1 METESSRWVEELLDR
16 IERGDSGSLGEWL
29 IEFAGTDAERREA
42 VADAIG
48 IAARRLAPEG
58 DPPAGPEAGRWRALL
73 GAADR
78 LYGSGVHPL
87 GRLNFLSDALLEL
100 LVAESR
106 ERRPNEEDATRRTV
120 GEAGHALAGLAVSR
134 QLREALGEALGH
146 AVRPTYD
153 AIYLYEPPG
162 SHVRTH
168 IDARDYEVVFHLVLE
183 HTLPGDGS
191 GGSALVV
198 HLPGETGARRLR
210 FRPSES
216 VALRGR
222 GTVHSWDRLGDGEWR
237 TLSAIGFEP
246 AASVAGKPH

>member
-1 METESSRWVEELLDR
+1 METESSRWVEKLLER
-16 IERGDSGSLGEWL
+16 IDGGDSGSLEGWL
-29 IEFAGTDAERREA
+29 VEFAGTDDERREA
-42 VADAIG
+42 VAEAIG
-48 IAARRLAPEG
+48 IAAGRLAPDA
-58 DPPAGPEAGRWRALL
+58 DPPAGAAEQTWRALV
-73 GAADR
+73 GTADR
-78 LYGSGVHPL
+78 LYGSGVHAL
-87 GRLNFLSDALLEL
+87 GRLDFLSDDLFAL

-106 ERRPNEEDATRRTV
+106 EQRPEGGEATRRAV

-146 AVRPTYD
+146 AVAPTYD

-191 GGSALVV
+191 EGSALVV
-198 HLPGETGARRLR
+198 HRPGETEPERLR
-210 FRPSES
+210 FQACEA

-222 GTVHSWDRLGDGEWR
+222 GTIHSWEPLRDGEQR
-237 TLSAIGFEP
+237 ILTAVGFER
-246 AASVAGKPH
+246 AFS

>member
-1 METESSRWVEELLDR
+1 MGTESRRWVEELLER
-16 IERGDSGSLGEWL
+16 IEGSDAGSLEEWL
-29 IEFAGTDAERREA
+29 IEFAGTDDERREA

-48 IAARRLAPEG
+48 IAAGRLAPDG
-58 DPPAGPEAGRWRALL
+58 DPPAEPAAGTWRALV

-87 GRLNFLSDALLEL
+87 GRLDFLSDALFEL
-100 LVAESR
+100 LVTESR
-106 ERRPNEEDATRRTV
+106 EQRPEGGEATRRAV
-120 GEAGHALAGLAVSR
+120 GEAGNALAGLAVSR
-134 QLREALGEALGH
+134 QLREALGEALGR
-146 AVRPTYD
+146 AVAPTYD

-191 GGSALVV
+191 EGSALVV
-198 HLPGETGARRLR
+198 HRPGQTEPERLR
-210 FRPSES
+210 FQPCEA

-222 GTVHSWDRLGDGEWR
+222 GTIHSWERLRDGEQR
-237 TLSAIGFEP
+237 ILTAVGFER
-246 AASVAGKPH
+246 AFS